1 MAAATDCSAEVG
13 EAAKNDIIAGLI
25 WAKGLVKYGD
35 CNGEGMNPWAVG
47 GNATYPEFCKWVDT
61 NVNFCKLFDHV
72 FCNPDNVFLSFYSIG
87 HNINPLE
94 KKKR

>member
-25 WAKGLVKYGD
+25 CAKGLVKYGD

-47 GNATYPEFCKWVDT
+47 GNATYPEFC
-61 NVNFCKLFDHV
+61 NVND
-72 FCNPDNVFLSFYSIG
+72 SI
-87 HNINPLE
+87 
-94 KKKR
+94 

>member
-25 WAKGLVKYGD
+25 CAKGLVKYGD

-47 GNATYPEFCKWVDT
+47 GNATYPEFY
-61 NVNFCKLFDHV
+61 NVND
-72 FCNPDNVFLSFYSIG
+72 SI
-87 HNINPLE
+87 
-94 KKKR
+94 